1 MKIYFILIN
10 LLFALNVNA
19 QQATLMPGAAA
30 PSIRLKNVD
39 DKTVSLN
46 DYPQAKGFIIVFSC
60 NTCPYAKAYEKRII
74 ALNDK
79 YALLGFPVIAVNP
92 NDAEAS
98 PGDSF
103 EKMKILAKAHRYNFP
118 YLFDEGQVV
127 TAQYGAKSTPH
138 IFVVSKT
145 SNSLLIE
152 YAGAIDNDTPDTNP
166 AKTNYAEAAVEALLQ
181 HKKPAVAFTKAIGCG
196 VRWKRTN

>member
-46 DYPQAKGFIIVFSC
+46 DYPQAKGFIIVFTC

-103 EKMKILAKAHRYNFP
+103 EKMKILAKAHRYDFP

>member
-46 DYPQAKGFIIVFSC
+46 DYPQAKGFIIVFTC